1 MAVGCRSLLT
11 VLVGFLA
18 ASQLNTAFASR
29 HLSAATPILNT
40 SALSVADSSDS
51 ALTGFDATQY
61 LHAGCAVFLDNS
73 TIFTAQTN
81 DSSVPTLYRGMTAT
95 VINYASTNISVPWSF
110 QLTSSA
116 PGYSGIK
123 QAFNFDNSSVTNG
136 VVSGTATA
144 DYLTVLPKAAN
155 NITIGLLLEA
165 NATTFPLPQSFRL
178 NGNPCSVVILPNS
191 VPPPAN
197 ITSPSLKSVQSQAG
211 VGLTTLNGQ
220 IIDRTSG
227 EPISLHGFNYFGFDN
242 AQTCVDGLYAG
253 TSTLSRDLVTIVR
266 TQQALGFN
274 AVRLLT
280 SFGTVFGLAPVPQ
293 SGSCTTAT
301 AAQYQAYLT
310 DPATPVAAGSS
321 IPELAYSPPITEGI
335 CSDYLDGFASTFDRY
350 MFVISLFARN
360 GFYVVLDNQLND
372 DPTLINSGES
382 VWLGYWRQIA
392 TAVAADP
399 YAVNKVII
407 DPLNEPDSYGI
418 RWEPTATRPG
428 YGALLLDLMDALY
441 PIIPGSL
448 YFVEGVDQECSGGA
462 PSSNWGDGFASQ
474 AAVLALFPSC
484 GISNPGPVF
493 FDPLL
498 TRPYL
503 SQVIISPHVYG
514 PSISLTTDD
523 DAGTALWT
531 RLSQSFGY
539 LNLAGYGG
547 HRFPIAIGEFGTT
560 FAETA
565 DQVLFAD
572 LARYLLNVQADGTP
586 VDALHNPITSF
597 FWFAWNANSG
607 DTGGLVTS
615 PSWDSIVWQ
624 KIEYLQSLGLAPWY
638 TGAAPSTVVVG
649 GSTAAPSTP
658 AVPVATVA
666 PVPAATNSSNA
677 SVPVATTAAVNATPL
692 ANSVPTNTTPVAPVA
707 PTNSTPAATSSTP
720 VITAVPTNTSP
731 AVTVTPTNTT
741 PAATNSTLASVAPNS
756 TTPTESNLTPVA
768 TDTTPATTNTTPVAT
783 PAPAPVPSPINST
796 PTATPATT
804 AATVTPVTTSTPSPT
819 IQISCSVAA
828 SYSNYWIDPNNGPY
842 MTSISL
848 FITNTAIEVIAIPW
862 SIEIISTQYTA
873 VEYTWNWQIGSGYDG
888 SSVSGTASYAWQDLQ
903 PQGNAVSLGWVAGSA
918 QSTNFLPSSVS
929 INGHTCAWA

>member
-1 MAVGCRSLLT
+1 MAVDCRSLLT
-11 VLVGFLA
+11 VLVGFVA
-18 ASQLNTAFASR
+18 ASQLNTALASR
-29 HLSAATPILNT
+29 RLSAAASTLNT

-73 TIFTAQTN
+73 TIFTAQTADN
-81 DSSVPTLYRGMTAT
+81 SVPTMYRGMTAT

-110 QLTSSA
+110 QLTSTA

-178 NGNPCSVVILPNS
+178 NGNNCSVVILPNS
-191 VPPPAN
+191 VAPPAN
-197 ITSPSLKSVQSQAG
+197 ITSPSLQSVQSQAG
-211 VGLTTLNGQ
+211 IGLTTLNGQ

-253 TSTLSRDLVTIVR
+253 TTTLSRDLVTIIR

-293 SGSCTTAT
+293 SSSCATAT

-310 DPATPVAAGSS
+310 DPATPVAAGAT
-321 IPELAYSPPITEGI
+321 IPGLAYSPPITEGI

-418 RWEPTATRPG
+418 RWEPTASRPG

-474 AAVLALFPSC
+474 PAVLALFPTC
-484 GISNPGPVF
+484 DISDPGPVF

-503 SQVIISPHVYG
+503 SQVVISPHVYG
-514 PSISLTTDD
+514 PSISLTTND

-615 PSWDSIVWQ
+615 PNWDSIVWQ
-624 KIEYLQSLGLAPWY
+624 KIEYLQGLGLAPC
-638 TGAAPSTVVVG
+638 
-649 GSTAAPSTP
+649 
-658 AVPVATVA
+658 
-666 PVPAATNSSNA
+666 
-677 SVPVATTAAVNATPL
+677 
-692 ANSVPTNTTPVAPVA
+692 
-707 PTNSTPAATSSTP
+707 
-720 VITAVPTNTSP
+720 
-731 AVTVTPTNTT
+731 
-741 PAATNSTLASVAPNS
+741 
-756 TTPTESNLTPVA
+756 
-768 TDTTPATTNTTPVAT
+768 D
-783 PAPAPVPSPINST
+783 
-796 PTATPATT
+796 
-804 AATVTPVTTSTPSPT
+804 
-819 IQISCSVAA
+819 
-828 SYSNYWIDPNNGPY
+828 YWIDPSNGPY
-842 MTSISL
+842 MASISL
-848 FITNTAIEVIAIPW
+848 SITNTAIEVIAIPW

-888 SSVSGTASYAWQDLQ
+888 SSVSGTASYAWQNLQ
-903 PQGNAVSLGWVAGSA
+903 PQGGTVTLGLAGIPPRSVYGDVPLVSVLKPGCGSFFVLPTAYICLG
-918 QSTNFLPSSVS
+918 LPFIYS
-929 INGHTCAWA
+929 